1 MSTGFSVEVD
11 ELLAVVGELARCGE
25 ALDQLLDDVADRVA
39 GLHLTWT
46 GEAAAAQV
54 AAQSAWEADF
64 REMRGALALMRRAAE
79 VAHDNYT
86 SAAAANLR
94 MWERLR

>member
-1 MSTGFSVEVD
+1 MSAEFSVEVD

-25 ALDQLLDDVADRVA
+25 ALDRLLDDVAGRVTR
-39 GLHLTWT
+39 LHLTWA
-46 GEAAAAQV
+46 GEAADAQV
-54 AAQSAWEADF
+54 AAQSAWEGGF
-64 REMRGALALMRRAAE
+64 RDMRGALAAMRQAAE

-94 MWERLR
+94 MWERVR